1 MAQPKR
7 NKTTWQKV
15 RKLFNDIHLWLG
27 LGSGLIVI
35 VICFSGTVYV
45 YNTELTERAAPHLY
59 RVDQTAETER
69 IPPEQLIEK
78 VEQVSGGKVTA
89 VNIPADP
96 RRTCQFNVRK
106 KDDKSRFGT
115 TYMLN
120 PYTGEIV
127 GNSLEKN
134 DTKELMSTM
143 FSLHRCLLLDKVEQP
158 ILSSM
163 TNREL
168 GSKISGW
175 TTIIFTLGCI
185 TGLVIWFPQK
195 VRTWRQGLKIKFS
208 GNWKRINHDL
218 HNTLAFYSLIFLLVM
233 GLTGP
238 QWSFEWYRDGL
249 QKTLGTYT
257 PKPQGAEGKPGEA
270 GGKPQSGEARPERNG
285 ERGNK
290 SMADR
295 GNREKKGEE
304 EKGRS
309 SAASADTS
317 ALPVEHEQQPLSI
330 TEYIAAA
337 NKRLPYKGN
346 YMVTLPADA
355 QAPVSISKTRV
366 GFFAPAAGD
375 RLTLDQYTAATVKLD
390 IFRDKPFNERIAG
403 SIKALHV
410 GNVYGGFTKLLYF
423 MACLVATT
431 LPVTG
436 TLIWLNKLKK
446 KRRKKPLAPR
456 PVKGAV
462 LNTRILGNA

>member
-7 NKTTWQKV
+7 KKTTWQKV

-45 YNTELTERAAPHLY
+45 YNTELTERAVPHLY
-59 RVDQTAETER
+59 KVDQVAGADR
-69 IPPEQLIEK
+69 IAPEQLIEK
-78 VEQVSGGKVTA
+78 IQQVSGGKVTA

-96 RRTCQFNVRK
+96 GRTYQFNVRK
-106 KDDKSRFGT
+106 KDDKSRFGI

-134 DTKELMSTM
+134 GTKELMSTM
-143 FSLHRCLLLDKVEQP
+143 FSLHRWLLLDKVEQP
-158 ILSSM
+158 IVSSM

-175 TTIIFTLGCI
+175 TTIVFTLGCI
-185 TGLVIWFPQK
+185 TGLIIWFPQK
-195 VRTWRQGLKIKFS
+195 VRTWRQGLKIKLS

-249 QKTLGTYT
+249 QKTLGTYK

-270 GGKPQSGEARPERNG
+270 GGKSPNGEVRSERKGEA
-285 ERGNK
+285 GNK
-290 SMADR
+290 SSTD
-295 GNREKKGEE
+295 
-304 EKGRS
+304 
-309 SAASADTS
+309 ASAS
-317 ALPVEHEQQPLSI
+317 PVEHEQQPLAI
-330 TEYIAAA
+330 TAYIAAA
-337 NKRLPYKGN
+337 NKLLPYKGN

-355 QAPVSISKTRV
+355 KAPVAISKTRV
-366 GFFAPAAGD
+366 GFFASAAGD
-375 RLTLDQYTAATVKLD
+375 RLTLDQYTGATVKLD

-423 MACLVATT
+423 IACLVATT

-446 KRRKKPLAPR
+446 KRRRKLLAVR
-456 PVKGAV
+456 YANGVTFNTGV
-462 LNTRILGNA
+462 LKNA